1 MIDKHCV
8 KLIKGDEIMSDQ
20 WLTWARKIQAISQS
34 GLAFSKDIYDIERY
48 EQLKE
53 LSAEIIGEYSGQTM
67 DEIVAVLS
75 KNQAIKHRKLTYEG
89 LFSGKTKF
97 C

>member
-1 MIDKHCV
+1 
-8 KLIKGDEIMSDQ
+8 MSDQ
-20 WLTWARKIQAISQS
+20 WLTWARKIQAIAQS

-75 KNQAIKHRKLTYEG
+75 NESGYQTPKIDVRGVVFRKKQIL
-89 LFSGKTKF
+89 LVN
-97 C
+97 